1 MPISDEE
8 KRQIMERLARGN
20 PEMPI
25 QQQSLNLSQSEQ
37 KLDEEDYQNFDDF
50 AQRDSP
56 NERQQLFSKSFHPER
71 TDLAMLNQIKGQIA
85 ADVNQA
91 KETGQL
97 RAERIREIV
106 QAAVFQVASE
116 LKYGTSDIRLIAKDA
131 ISAVSQNLQDQGG
144 EIKEEI
150 TASIE
155 GAIEGISSWR
165 RQSIAKTQLEVKRL
179 QTKLDTE
186 EDELQ
191 QEIARLLSDVEEVSQ
206 DTPPSIKASI
216 KSAINAL
223 KNSEEMALMQKRY
236 AQLQAQAAI
245 IRANLAARYGGRH
258 EEVKEHLDEAKTW
271 YNQTHT
277 QVEPLVDQVG
287 QKRSQLDERL
297 GDAGVALAKG
307 ERRIRQILS
316 ELLQSAAELLREKE
330 PPSK

>member
-1 MPISDEE
+1 VPISDEE
-8 KRQIMERLARGN
+8 KRQIMEKLALGN

-25 QQQSLNLSQSEQ
+25 QEQSLALLPGEQ
-37 KLDEEDYQNFDDF
+37 KLEEKDYKNFDDF
-50 AQRDSP
+50 AQRNSRNDQ
-56 NERQQLFSKSFHPER
+56 QQLFSKSVHTER
-71 TDLAMLNQIKGQIA
+71 TDLAILNQIKEQIA
-85 ADVNQA
+85 VDVHQA

-191 QEIARLLSDVEEVSQ
+191 QEIASLLSDVEEVGQ

-216 KSAINAL
+216 ESAINAL
-223 KNSEEMALMQKRY
+223 KNSEEIALMQKRY

-245 IRANLAARYGGRH
+245 IRGNRSRG
-258 EEVKEHLDEAKTW
+258 VKKIFHMKSHGISTKTS
-271 YNQTHT
+271 
-277 QVEPLVDQVG
+277 L
-287 QKRSQLDERL
+287 
-297 GDAGVALAKG
+297 
-307 ERRIRQILS
+307 
-316 ELLQSAAELLREKE
+316 ELIFFG
-330 PPSK
+330 

>member
-8 KRQIMERLARGN
+8 KRQIMEKLALGN

-25 QQQSLNLSQSEQ
+25 QEQSLALLPGEQ
-37 KLDEEDYQNFDDF
+37 KLEEKDYKNFDDF
-50 AQRDSP
+50 AQRNSRNDQ
-56 NERQQLFSKSFHPER
+56 QQLFSKSVHTER
-71 TDLAMLNQIKGQIA
+71 TDLAILNQIKEQIA
-85 ADVNQA
+85 VDVHQA

-191 QEIARLLSDVEEVSQ
+191 QEIASLLSDVEEVGQ

-216 KSAINAL
+216 ESAINAL
-223 KNSEEMALMQKRY
+223 KNSEEIALMQKRY

-245 IRANLAARYGGRH
+245 IRGNRSRG
-258 EEVKEHLDEAKTW
+258 VKKIFHMKSHGISTKTS
-271 YNQTHT
+271 
-277 QVEPLVDQVG
+277 L
-287 QKRSQLDERL
+287 
-297 GDAGVALAKG
+297 
-307 ERRIRQILS
+307 
-316 ELLQSAAELLREKE
+316 ELIFFG
-330 PPSK
+330 

>member
-1 MPISDEE
+1 MDKVPISDEE
-8 KRQIMERLARGN
+8 KRQIMEKLALGN

-25 QQQSLNLSQSEQ
+25 QEQSLALLPGEQ
-37 KLDEEDYQNFDDF
+37 KLEEKDYKNFDDF
-50 AQRDSP
+50 AQRNSRNDQ
-56 NERQQLFSKSFHPER
+56 QQLFSKSVHTER
-71 TDLAMLNQIKGQIA
+71 TDLAILNQIKEQIA
-85 ADVNQA
+85 VDVHQA

-191 QEIARLLSDVEEVSQ
+191 QEIASLLSDVEEVGQ

-216 KSAINAL
+216 ESAINAL
-223 KNSEEMALMQKRY
+223 KNSEEIALMQKRY

-245 IRANLAARYGGRH
+245 IRGNRSRG
-258 EEVKEHLDEAKTW
+258 VKKIFHMKSHGISTKTS
-271 YNQTHT
+271 
-277 QVEPLVDQVG
+277 L
-287 QKRSQLDERL
+287 
-297 GDAGVALAKG
+297 
-307 ERRIRQILS
+307 
-316 ELLQSAAELLREKE
+316 ELIFFG
-330 PPSK
+330 